1 MKRALAAVFMLSML
15 LLGAPH
21 AARAQ
26 SAIDVTSTNAEIS
39 FPQGITF
46 TLDVTVSGTLDDVR
60 IDYQIA
66 PDGVRTTAVPQCTS
80 GQAVH
85 CTFRFANSQ
94 SNPLIPGGVVT
105 YSWSLT
111 SGGQTQDTPSQT
123 VTYMDTRYDWKT
135 VSDGNLTLW
144 YYSGSESDARAV
156 LKAGRESIDQTSAL
170 INTHV
175 EIPLKIFYYDTAE
188 EMQPAIVANNAPG
201 VITLGEVVYSDT
213 AMVSRDYSP
222 KDIAR
227 HEVAHIVQRTAMAGP
242 YSHNEPDWL
251 NEGTAVYAQT
261 QPLQDQRDAIG
272 AAIRTGD
279 VISVRS
285 MSSASSGASSN
296 TVSLFYGEA
305 WSLTKFLIDTYG
317 QEKFAQLF
325 VALKTGS
332 TTGRALQQVYGFDED
347 GFENAWRAS
356 NGLPPRTPVA
366 TAAPT
371 PQLTAT
377 ATHSSSDGSSGK
389 PLGLIAGVILATII
403 IAGGLLGLGVVLAR
417 RL

>member
-1 MKRALAAVFMLSML
+1 MKRALAAIFVLSML
-15 LLGAPH
+15 LLGATLG
-21 AARAQ
+21 ARAQ
-26 SAIDVTSTNAEIS
+26 SAIDVTNTNAEIS

-46 TLDVTVSGTLDDVR
+46 TLDATVGGTLDDIR
-60 IDYQIA
+60 IAYQVA
-66 PDGVRTTAVPQCTS
+66 PDGVRATAVPRCTS
-80 GQAVH
+80 GQTVY
-85 CTFRFANSQ
+85 CTFRFVNSQ

-111 SGGQTQDTPSQT
+111 SGGQTQETPSQA
-123 VTYMDTRYDWKT
+123 VTYMDTRYDWET
-135 VSDGNLTLW
+135 ITDGSLTLW

-156 LKAGRESIDQTSAL
+156 LEAGRESIDQTSTL
-170 INTHV
+170 INAHV
-175 EIPLKIFYYDTAE
+175 DIPLKIFYYETAE

-222 KDIAR
+222 KEIAR
-227 HEVAHIVQRTAMAGP
+227 HEVAHIVQRAAMAGP
-242 YSHNEPDWL
+242 YAHNEPDWL
-251 NEGTAVYAQT
+251 SEGTAVHAQT
-261 QPLQDQRDAIG
+261 QPLQDQRDAID

-285 MSSASSGASSN
+285 MSSASSGASAA

-305 WSLTKFLIDTYG
+305 WSLVKFLVDTYG
-317 QEKFAQLF
+317 QEKLARLF

-347 GFENAWRAS
+347 GFENAWRAG

-371 PQLTAT
+371 PQPAAT
-377 ATHSSSDGSSGK
+377 ATQSSNDGSSGK
-389 PLGLIAGVILATII
+389 PLGLIAGVIIGTIVV
-403 IAGGLLGLGVVLAR
+403 AGGLLGLGVVLAR
-417 RL
+417 RR